1 MANIGID
8 STWVRD
14 RFNLQYND
22 IFSNKAPGL
31 EDYELSMYLTMAH
44 LEVIDKYSGSLD
56 LFEKNRSI
64 LSAYIYDKIISG
76 TIATTTTRGL
86 DYQIFTFEDDCWKIL
101 TEYIT
106 TVSNPSG
113 FGIVPTTYD
122 KINNISGNPN
132 RIPNGL
138 KGYRLDVNS
147 DPSSVTA
154 EKRDVKIIFKKSNIT
169 DYITKYEVVYL
180 ATPSSFDLESNNIP
194 KTLTNNPF
202 LTEKIINR
210 AVELSTRDYKEN
222 SLQAQVQTNTRS
234 E

>member
-1 MANIGID
+1 
-8 STWVRD
+8 
-14 RFNLQYND
+14 
-22 IFSNKAPGL
+22 
-31 EDYELSMYLTMAH
+31 MAH
-44 LEVIDKYSGSLD
+44 IEIIDQYSGSLD

-64 LSAYIYDKIISG
+64 LSAYICDKNIIGSSVV
-76 TIATTTTRGL
+76 ANTRGM
-86 DYQIFTFEDDCWKIL
+86 DYQIFTFNDDCWKIL

-106 TVSNPSG
+106 TLYNPIG

-122 KINNISGNPN
+122 KLNNISSNPN

-147 DPSSVTA
+147 DPLATTA
-154 EKRDVKIIFKKSNIT
+154 EKRDVKILFKKINT
-169 DYITKYEVVYL
+169 LDYITNYEVVYL
-180 ATPSSFDLESNNIP
+180 ATPSPFDLESNSIP

-210 AVELSTRDYKEN
+210 ACELASRDYKEN
-222 SLQAQVQTNTRS
+222 SLQTQVQTNTRS

>member
-44 LEVIDKYSGSLD
+44 LEIIDQYSGSLD

-64 LSAYIYDKIISG
+64 LSAYIYDKDMVG
-76 TIATTTTRGL
+76 VLKTTSTRGM
-86 DYQIFTFEDDCWKIL
+86 DYQIFTFNDDCWKIL
-101 TEYIT
+101 TEYVIT
-106 TVSNPSG
+106 KSNPMG
-113 FGIVPTTYD
+113 FGIVPVTYD
-122 KINNISGNPN
+122 KLNNISNNPN
-132 RIPNGL
+132 RVPNGL

-147 DPSSVTA
+147 DPTSITA
-154 EKRDVKIIFKKSNIT
+154 EKRDVKILFKKMNIL
-169 DYITKYEVVYL
+169 DYITNYEVVYL
-180 ATPSSFDLESNNIP
+180 ATPSSFDLESNSIP

-210 AVELSTRDYKEN
+210 SVELASRDYKEN